1 MKKNSPY
8 KHEDV
13 DRALGRLAAEEGPSK
28 AELVRRGLARLATRA
43 ERPRPSAIGFSDDGP
58 TDLAANMDR
67 YLHNQDS
74 QNRPGQQID
83 FQGLVMIDARDK
95 ARQLEAEA
103 SDAGPVPAQTQRFP
117 ALRADE
123 GLSPQPAL
131 VA

>member
-1 MKKNSPY
+1 M
-8 KHEDV
+8 
-13 DRALGRLAAEEGPSK
+13 GRPTLPQTWI
-28 AELVRRGLARLATRA
+28 ATC
-43 ERPRPSAIGFSDDGP
+43 
-58 TDLAANMDR
+58 TT
-67 YLHNQDS
+67 QDS

-103 SDAGPVPAQTQRFP
+103 SDAGPVPAQTQRFL